1 MKKVFAVLTAALFV
15 FAFAGC
21 SNDLNESDSVN
32 ASYGTIILNQEGD
45 DDSRS
50 LVSSEL
56 TSVTVTVSGYGM
68 DDVSATAA
76 VSDGTGE
83 IAISG
88 VKTGRNR
95 VIKVSSN
102 VTGAVL
108 YELID
113 EVKSGSNEID
123 DVTWA
128 TTPLGAIFYNLIK
141 ADVDVSSINKS
152 VFESVIPTDVHASL
166 VDAVSIASDYKTS
179 GASGLKTAS
188 SYKLATGTV
197 TATVYGYSGKTVQ
210 IADPASSVQTA
221 GADGSTVTFTDV
233 LPGTWKVYADGTKVG
248 TVTVTGDGTE
258 TIQIGH
264 EGYRV
269 HLYNAGS
276 AWTSPSLYAYSS
288 DESNKY
294 SWPGNSMTMETNG
307 FYIDLKDT
315 WVAAGDT
322 RVIFYQND
330 SNRYP
335 ADGQPGVQIPSGV
348 TEAWFNLETKEWTTT
363 EPFEN
368 RLSDDATLA
377 SISVNGKAIEGFS
390 ASTSSYTA
398 SITSSTT
405 AATVTAVAN
414 DSAATVSLSPNGST
428 AIASGASK
436 IFTITVTA
444 EDGTTTK
451 TYTVTVNRAAE
462 NDTTLASVLVNGK
475 AASISGTTVTYSAK
489 GTDDSFTI
497 STIVA
502 TAVDSSA
509 EISYPDG
516 TTGTIAD
523 GASKAFTIT
532 VTNGGKGAT
541 YTLTVS
547 YTKVENTSYYQ
558 TNSVGFGKEKTITID
573 GDISDWS
580 SDMLI
585 AQGVAN
591 DDPRVYRPNSMY
603 EMPIDLYA
611 MYGAYDDNNLYLM
624 VEFTN
629 VQDIVAPSDD
639 YPLSQGYLYQTQN
652 LPFFIAID
660 TGKGNRST
668 GAYIDDKGVEADSI
682 WGSGITWESGFTD
695 FIATSTNLS
704 NGPWYYPVDE
714 SGRANGI
721 NGLSKAENGIKGAST
736 LGILS
741 SKVIGLNGAYGETSS
756 TCPRY
761 IYDTF
766 DSSTGVWVD
775 FNELNHNTSK
785 MDFSYEFSI
794 PLSVLGI
801 TKEDITSSGVGVSF
815 VATFG
820 TSGMDCLPYSRSMQD
835 NADQEATLSQANN
848 SKEKEDED
856 VITED
861 FARIGK

>member
-152 VFESVIPTDVHASL
+152 VFESVIPTDVHPSL
-166 VDAVSIASDYKTS
+166 VDVVSIASDYKAS

-188 SYKLATGTV
+188 SYKLVTGTV
-197 TATVYGYSGKTVQ
+197 TATVYGYSGKTIQ
-210 IADPASSVQTA
+210 IADPASSVQAA
-221 GADGSTVTFTDV
+221 GANETTLTFTDV
-233 LPGTWKVYADGTKVG
+233 LPGKWNVYADGEKAG
-248 TVTVTGDGTE
+248 TVTVTGGGTE

-269 HLYNAGS
+269 HLYNAS
-276 AWTSPSLYAYSS
+276 WSSYSVYAYKDNSTG
-288 DESNKY
+288 DT
-294 SWPGNSMTMETNG
+294 WPGNAMTAEANG
-307 FYIDLKDT
+307 HFIDLT
-315 WVAAGDT
+315 QSWVEAGST
-322 RVIFYQND
+322 YVIFYGGDN

-335 ADGQPGVQIPSGV
+335 ADGQPGVQIPAGV
-348 TEAWFNLETKEWTTT
+348 TEAWFNLEAKEWTTT
-363 EPFEN
+363 DPFEN
-368 RLSDDATLA
+368 QLSDDATLA
-377 SISVNGKAIEGFS
+377 SISVNGTAIEGFN
-390 ASTSSYTA
+390 ASTASYTA
-398 SITSSTT
+398 GITSSTT

-414 DSAATVSLSPNGST
+414 DSAATVSVSPNSST

-451 TYTVTVNRAAE
+451 AYTVTVNRAAE

-475 AASISGTTVTYSAK
+475 AAGISGTTVTYSAK

-497 STIVA
+497 STIAA